1 MKTRAMPSPHRNRRG
16 FLLLDCVMYLAL
28 LALILG
34 MTYAAFYRAHENA
47 QNLDRNAAA
56 LVRALRAGE
65 RWREDVRSATVP
77 PRVREDAG
85 ETLLELPQALGVV
98 RYRFREGIVSRQAA
112 ATTNW
117 VEVLPEVKSSRMESD
132 PRRHVTAWRWEV
144 ELRGRQKVARVKPL
158 FTFQAVTSAKPAP

>member
-65 RWREDVRSATVP
+65 RWREDVRSATAP

-85 ETLLELPQALGVV
+85 EMLLELPQAAGVV
-98 RYRFREGIVSRQAA
+98 RYRFHEGTVSRQAA
-112 ATTNW
+112 VTCRRGSDSIREDFTSGSTSTQLVVAAVWRETT
-117 VEVLPEVKSSRMESD
+117 PSRK
-132 PRRHVTAWRWEV
+132 R
-144 ELRGRQKVARVKPL
+144 
-158 FTFQAVTSAKPAP
+158 